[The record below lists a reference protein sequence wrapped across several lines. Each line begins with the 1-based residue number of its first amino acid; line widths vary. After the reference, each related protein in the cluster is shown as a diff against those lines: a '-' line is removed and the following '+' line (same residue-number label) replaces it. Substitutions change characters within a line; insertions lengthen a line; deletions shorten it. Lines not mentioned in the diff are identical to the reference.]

1 MKLWEILKKDVKEAF
16 YRIGKNGIKCYLFK
30 EMDNGKIAMMTCFIF
45 NKRVIDSEKLDLRV
59 IAELYEAGA
68 LNEDELF
75 QVVDDAMKKG
85 KIKQSKINED
95 LHNAYIKKCGKIY
108 LVYDSKG
115 EIVGVLKNWE

>member
-75 QVVDDAMKKG
+75 QVVDEAMKEG

-115 EIVGVLKNWE
+115 EIVGVLRNWE